1 MKKITFILLIGIAL
15 FTLIGCKSGFKDV
28 KLKETANFKY
38 INHISAPSLEKEYK
52 SLDREFISN
61 YNDFAYKALASIYS
75 DKNNNLYSPASLYM
89 SLSMLLEGADGNSY
103 DQIQNALGSTSY
115 IKTINNNLY
124 ANNYYQNDKGEAR
137 MANSYWINIDANI
150 KEDYINTLNDN
161 YYAEGFRTR
170 FDDTA
175 KSNMA
180 KWINSKTKDLLNV
193 KKEDFNNLEDM
204 ELCVINT
211 IYFDNKWDK
220 EFNTSNN
227 TVDKFYTD
235 EEVNCTYMYHEISS
249 FYYVDES
256 YSAVSDNFYNG
267 NSITYILP
275 NEGVDIKDIINNINF
290 RKIEGY
296 NHNSYNVKL
305 YVPKFKYN
313 VKLDLEPIL
322 RSMGIVDIFSTTDA
336 NLSKISDDYL
346 YISEITQGAGIE
358 FSEEGVKAASYTK
371 WGAKATAIEIP
382 TNNIIFK
389 LNRPF
394 IYYISDSNGCILF
407 MGTINN
413 PNK

>member
-15 FTLIGCKSGFKDV
+15 FTLVGCKSGFKDV

-38 INHISAPSLEKEYK
+38 INHISTPSIEKEYK

-61 YNDFAYKALASIYS
+61 YNDFAYKALASIYR

-103 DQIQNALGSTSY
+103 DQIRNALGSTSY
-115 IKTINNNLY
+115 IKTINKNLY

-137 MANSYWINIDANI
+137 MANSYWININANI

-161 YYAEGFRTR
+161 YYAEGFKTR

-211 IYFDNKWDK
+211 IYFDNKWNK
-220 EFNTSNN
+220 EFKTSNN

-290 RKIEGY
+290 RKTDEY
-296 NHNSYNVKL
+296 SHNSYNVKL

-371 WGAKATAIEIP
+371 WGTKATAMEIP
-382 TNNIIFK
+382 TNTIIFK

>member
-15 FTLIGCKSGFKDV
+15 FTLVGCKSGFKDV

-38 INHISAPSLEKEYK
+38 INHISTPSIEKEYK

-61 YNDFAYKALASIYS
+61 YNDFAYKALGSIYS

-115 IKTINNNLY
+115 IKTINKNLY
-124 ANNYYQNDKGEAR
+124 TNNYYQNDKGEAR
-137 MANSYWINIDANI
+137 MANSYWININANI

-161 YYAEGFRTR
+161 YYAEGFKTR

-211 IYFDNKWDK
+211 IYFDNKWNK
-220 EFNTSNN
+220 EFKTSNN

-256 YSAVSDNFYNG
+256 YSAVSDNLYNG

-290 RKIEGY
+290 R
-296 NHNSYNVKL
+296 
-305 YVPKFKYN
+305 
-313 VKLDLEPIL
+313 
-322 RSMGIVDIFSTTDA
+322 
-336 NLSKISDDYL
+336 
-346 YISEITQGAGIE
+346 
-358 FSEEGVKAASYTK
+358 
-371 WGAKATAIEIP
+371 
-382 TNNIIFK
+382 NIM
-389 LNRPF
+389 
-394 IYYISDSNGCILF
+394 SN
-407 MGTINN
+407 
-413 PNK
+413 

>member
-15 FTLIGCKSGFKDV
+15 FTLVGCKSSFKDV

-38 INHISAPSLEKEYK
+38 INHISTPSIEKEYK
-52 SLDREFISN
+52 SLDGEFISN
-61 YNDFAYKALASIYS
+61 YNDFAYRALGSIYR
-75 DKNNNLYSPASLYM
+75 DKDNNLYSPASLYM

-103 DQIQNALGSTSY
+103 DQIQNVLGSTSY
-115 IKTINNNLY
+115 IKTINKNLY

-161 YYAEGFRTR
+161 YYAEGFKTI

-220 EFNTSNN
+220 EFKASDNK
-227 TVDKFYTD
+227 VDKFYTD
-235 EEVNCTYMYHEISS
+235 EEINCTYMYHEISS

-275 NEGVDIKDIINNINF
+275 NEEVDIKDIINNINF

-322 RSMGIVDIFSTTDA
+322 GSMGIVDIFSTTDA

-358 FSEEGVKAASYTK
+358 FSEEGVKA
-371 WGAKATAIEIP
+371 TAIEIP
-382 TNNIIFK
+382 TNTIIFK